1 MAPNND
7 DFQKG
12 LDQMLE
18 TARNRGATSTVVKA
32 GDLHRLVGGYPGPDN
47 RIPVCCGVMR
57 KNMKESDKV
66 LPNALKKDGA
76 TFQVRYNL

>member
-1 MAPNND
+1 MVPNND

-32 GDLHRLVGGYPGPDN
+32 GDLHRLVGGYPGPDH